1 MSDDTEKL
9 EKAKIFLELALKS
22 ELTIQEA
29 NKRLTE
35 KIKGIFAIASTLIP
49 IVIGL
54 GYFIIKETRVYWV
67 LWSIFLS
74 LVMFLLAIVLGIW
87 LQRPTD
93 YKYVDPSVIVKKHEG
108 KPLRYVINKFAST
121 YSDTTNH
128 NASIINAKENGLNLM
143 FTLVVIG
150 LIILAV
156 SFLFL
161 AISLVN

>member
-1 MSDDTEKL
+1 MSE
-9 EKAKIFLELALKS
+9 EEQAKIFLELALK
-22 ELTIQEA
+22 TDQAIQEA
-29 NKRLTE
+29 NKRLAE
-35 KIKGIFAIASTLIP
+35 KIKGVFAIASTLIP

-54 GYFIIKETRVYWV
+54 GYFIIKETRVYWI

-74 LVMFLLAIVLGIW
+74 LVMFLLAIILGIW

-93 YKYVDPSVIVKKHEG
+93 YRYVDASVIVKKHNG
-108 KPLRYVINKFAST
+108 KPLRYIINKFAST
-121 YSDTTNH
+121 YSDIANH

-143 FTLVVIG
+143 FILVVIG
-150 LIILAV
+150 LMILAV